1 MPRERLLLVIDGME
15 VGGSQRQIQHLLAG
29 LDRTRWEP
37 ELAFF
42 RCESFMVEDI
52 RRSGVPVHYLPK
64 RRRVDLRFLVAFAR
78 LLRRRDYALIHA
90 YSLTAELWSMLG
102 RGLSGRGPLLV
113 ASERSFDL
121 DSRAWYWLLKRIV
134 IAHSAAVIA
143 NSRAGAHSTTRRA
156 HARADTVAI
165 VGNAVAVPAPLSPDR
180 RAALR
185 RSLGAPEGRVIG
197 LFVGRLVEAKNLP
210 LLIAA
215 LATLGPGER
224 PWIAFAG
231 DGPLHASIEG
241 LAAKAGVSGSI
252 RLLGERR
259 DAIRLMQAADFL
271 VLPSNFEGQSNAL
284 LEAMA
289 AGCPVIASAAGGT
302 PELVDDGRTGLLFPV
317 GDASALAAGIRRL
330 VADPGLRDGL
340 GRAAAA
346 WVAQHHSSAALAAA
360 TSAVYERCLA
370 SRTGQETAP
379 RRGRLVHAPQP
390 PE

>member
-52 RRSGVPVHYLPK
+52 RRSGLPVHYLPK

-102 RGLSGRGPLLV
+102 RALSGRRPLLV

-121 DSRAWYWLLKRIV
+121 DTGARHRLLKRIV
-134 IAHSAAVIA
+134 IVGSAAVIA
-143 NSRAGAHSTTRRA
+143 NSRAGARSTARRA
-156 HARADTVAI
+156 RARADKVAV
-165 VGNAVAVPAPLSPDR
+165 VGNAVEVPATLPPDL

-185 RSLGAPEGRVIG
+185 RSLDAPEGRMIG
-197 LFVGRLVEAKNLP
+197 LFVGRLVESKNLP

-215 LATLGPGER
+215 LASLEPAER
-224 PWIAFAG
+224 PWIAVAG
-231 DGPLHASIEG
+231 DGPLRASIEG
-241 LAAKAGVSGSI
+241 LAAEAGVSGSI

-259 DAIRLMQAADFL
+259 DAIRLMQAADFF

-302 PELVDDGRTGLLFPV
+302 PELVDDGRTGLLFPA

-340 GRAAAA
+340 GHAAAT

-370 SRTGQETAP
+370 SRAGRETAP